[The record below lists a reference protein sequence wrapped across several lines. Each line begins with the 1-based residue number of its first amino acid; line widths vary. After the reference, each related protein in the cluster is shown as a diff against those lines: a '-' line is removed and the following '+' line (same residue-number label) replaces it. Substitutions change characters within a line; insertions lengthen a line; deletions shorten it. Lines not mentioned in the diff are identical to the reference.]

1 MTMKFFYERI
11 ETPDD
16 VKIVLKPNS
25 LYIMLLMLAIWLIND
40 FVLQSVPI
48 TQIIMPVFIVFM
60 IVRFF
65 SVVKI
70 QKEVLVAM
78 KQGNVETSG
87 SKFSVSNPLTYTI
100 SKI

>member
-1 MTMKFFYERI
+1 MKFFYERI

>member
-1 MTMKFFYERI
+1 MKFFYERI
-11 ETPDD
+11 ETSED

-25 LYIMLLMLAIWLIND
+25 LYIMLLMLAIWLLND

-87 SKFSVSNPLTYTI
+87 SKFSASNPLTYTI
-100 SKI
+100 SKN

>member
-1 MTMKFFYERI
+1 MKFFYERT
-11 ETPDD
+11 ETSED

-87 SKFSVSNPLTYTI
+87 SKFSSSNPLTYTI
-100 SKI
+100 SKT